1 MDLPSQFEEYLGA
14 IRLTDDQRE
23 ACIAAHRE
31 VREKLA
37 ADPLLGEVVVAT
49 FLQGSYVRHTI
60 VNPSGLDL
68 PDVDVVVVTRLSK
81 DEYTPDQAIKQF
93 SEFLE
98 TNYPERYK
106 FQGRSIGIRFP
117 TVDLDLVVTA
127 APSESVEGILL
138 AKMSQEPQELWTLLE
153 EFTKSE
159 EWKSEPLLIP
169 DRDAQQW
176 VPTDPLEQIEWTRK
190 KNAETNGHFVNVVKV
205 IKRWRDID
213 GQGKRPKGFLVER
226 LVGLH
231 CPDYIKSVASGV
243 EATFS
248 SIKEAYASHS
258 VEGTVPDVP
267 DIGIPANNVF
277 KRISAQEFRDF
288 YGCTRVASAAAT
300 DAYEDPDS
308 ESSGTKWR
316 ELFGDDFPSDSGGG
330 GSSHD
335 SGPPLIFPPPTRASE
350 APPGRFA

>member
-1 MDLPSQFEEYLGA
+1 MDLPSKFDEYLGD
-14 IRLTDDQRE
+14 IRLTDDQRGD
-23 ACIAAHRE
+23 CMAAHLE

-37 ADPLLGEVVVAT
+37 ADPVLGKIVVAT

-60 VNPSGLDL
+60 VKPSESDL

-98 TNYPERYK
+98 TNYPERYR
-106 FQGRSIGIRFP
+106 FQGRSIGIRFS
-117 TVDLDLVVTA
+117 TVELDLVVTA

-138 AKMSQEPQELWTLLE
+138 AKMVQEPQDLWTLLE
-153 EFTKSE
+153 ELTKSE

-169 DRDAQQW
+169 DRDVQQW

-213 GQGKRPKGFLVER
+213 GQGKRPKGFLIER
-226 LVGLH
+226 LYGLH
-231 CPDYIKSVASGV
+231 CPDYIKSVAAGV
-243 EATFS
+243 EVILS
-248 SIKEAYASHS
+248 SIKDAYAFHS
-258 VEGTVPDVP
+258 AEGTVPYIP
-267 DIGIPANNVF
+267 DIGISANNVF

-300 DAYEDPDS
+300 NAYEDPDPD
-308 ESSGTKWR
+308 SSGKKWR
-316 ELFGDDFPSDSGGG
+316 ELLGDDFPSDSGGG
-330 GSSHD
+330 GSTRG
-335 SGPPLIFPPPTRASE
+335 SGPPSTFPPPTRASE
-350 APPGRFA
+350 VRPGRFA